1 MPTPKPP
8 SDSQAPSRARAA
20 APKHRIRPMRWIQS
34 LLKGRLRFERRGL
47 HIHVLLERASLPD
60 VDSVAPAA
68 SGGEALRQAHVA
80 LRGLLDRHPHARRT
94 LKHLVYVEEMIARS
108 GSRALK
114 KIPAPVLRKAREQ
127 LELLTRESPHAALAT
142 LHERLVA
149 ALRARG
155 DDGGANTRPQDL
167 QVLETTHS
175 VFDEEERR
183 WTDQMPLDGPITERR
198 A

>member
-1 MPTPKPP
+1 M
-8 SDSQAPSRARAA
+8 
-20 APKHRIRPMRWIQS
+20 HWIRS
-34 LLKGRLRFERRGL
+34 VLKGRLRFERRGL
-47 HIHVLLERASLPD
+47 HIHVVLERAALPEAE
-60 VDSVAPAA
+60 SVAPAGSA
-68 SGGEALRQAHVA
+68 GEALRQAHVA
-80 LRGLLDRHPHARRT
+80 LRSQLDRHPHARRT

-114 KIPAPVLRKAREQ
+114 KIPSPVLRKAREQ
-127 LELLTRESPHAALAT
+127 LELLTRESPHAALAN
-142 LHERLVA
+142 LHERLGTV
-149 ALRARG
+149 LRGRADDRG
-155 DDGGANTRPQDL
+155 AETRPQEL